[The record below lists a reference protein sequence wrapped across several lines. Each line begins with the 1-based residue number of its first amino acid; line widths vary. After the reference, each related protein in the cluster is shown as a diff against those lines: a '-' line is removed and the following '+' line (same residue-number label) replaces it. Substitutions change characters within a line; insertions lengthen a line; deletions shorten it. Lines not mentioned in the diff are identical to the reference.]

1 MRLLIWGAGAMGGT
15 IGAYLIRAGHDVTLV
30 DSAADHVAAMN
41 TAGLR
46 LTGPVDEF
54 TVPARAFTPDAL
66 RGTWPVILLC
76 VKAHHTAEAT
86 RALAPHLADDGYVVS
101 IQNGLNELVIASLVG
116 EARTIGAFVNFGAD
130 YLEPGVIQRG
140 NRAAVVI
147 GELDGWITPRLQ
159 ALHETLCDFD
169 DRATMTTNIWGY
181 LWGKLAYGAQL
192 FATALTNES
201 IADALAMPRYRDLF
215 VALAREV
222 LSVATARGITPEGF
236 DGFDPRAFL
245 PGVEPEVSSRSLD
258 EMVAFNR
265 ASAKTHS
272 GIWRDLAVRR
282 RRTEVDAQLGPI
294 VTLGAEAGMR
304 TPLTARL
311 IALIHEIEEG
321 RRPQSLATLDALNEV
336 LAQA

>member
-1 MRLLIWGAGAMGGT
+1 MRVLIWGAGAMGGT

-30 DSAADHVAAMN
+30 DIAADHVAAMN
-41 TAGLR
+41 ATGLR

-54 TVPARAFTPDAL
+54 TVRARAFTPEEVS
-66 RGTWPVILLC
+66 GTWPAILLC

-86 RALAPHLADDGYVVS
+86 HALAPHLADDGYVVS
-101 IQNGLNELVIASLVG
+101 IQNGLNELVIASIVG

-130 YLEPGVIQRG
+130 YLGPGVIHRG

-147 GELDGWITPRLQ
+147 GELDGRITPRLQ
-159 ALHETLCDFD
+159 ALHATLRDFD
-169 DRATMTTNIWGY
+169 DRAMITTNLWGY

-201 IADALAMPRYRDLF
+201 IADALALPAYRDLF
-215 VALAREV
+215 IALAREV
-222 LSVATARGITPEGF
+222 LTVATARGIVPEGF

-245 PGVEPEVSSRSLD
+245 PGVEPAVSSRSLD
-258 EMVAFNR
+258 DMVAFNR

-272 GIWRDLAVRR
+272 GIWRDLAVRK

-294 VTLGAEAGMR
+294 VTLGAEVGVP
-304 TPLTARL
+304 TP
-311 IALIHEIEEG
+311 
-321 RRPQSLATLDALNEV
+321 
-336 LAQA
+336 